1 LAQQGLDNPYNKFCG
16 GLGPFMCA
24 CSKLTESV
32 DVTFYSQSTSEVA
45 QRVLRERS
53 EDSNGE
59 RGNNTLTKALQTK
72 EQ

>member
-1 LAQQGLDNPYNKFCG
+1 
-16 GLGPFMCA
+16 MCA